1 MTQFGRTDLPPEQAR
16 ALRQAIGIEVF
27 TICYTAVTIVVV
39 ALVLGNSQ
47 AMKTAWIEDIFS
59 LTPQIAFLVA
69 LIFVRRRPSKR
80 FPFGLHR
87 AMGVGHLVAGVALF
101 VVGANLAFEA
111 VTGFVAGDH
120 PTIGTIVV
128 FGDTVWLGWFMIAV
142 MAVIAIGPPF
152 YGRYKLK
159 LAKKLHNKLLF
170 ADADMAKADWHTHA
184 ASIVGV
190 MGIGLGVWWL
200 DSAAALFISLG
211 ILWDGVKNTKA
222 AVLDLMDTRATSYDQ
237 KDTHPLIGQT
247 NALLGHLRWVRHSA
261 VRMRDEGQV
270 FHVEAYVVPRK
281 SRVKLSAIEAAE
293 RAIVGLDWKVQD
305 VNLIVVSELP
315 AEADAS
321 LPDPLS

>member
-1 MTQFGRTDLPPEQAR
+1 MTQFGRTDLPEEQAV
-16 ALRQAIGIEVF
+16 ALRKAVRIEVF
-27 TICYTAVTIVVV
+27 TICYTAVTIAVV

-69 LIFVRRRPSKR
+69 LIFVRRKPTKR

-87 AMGVGHLVAGVALF
+87 AMGVAHLVAGVALI

-111 VTGFVAGDH
+111 TTGLIAGDH
-120 PTIGTIVV
+120 PTIGTIQL
-128 FGDTVWLGWFMIAV
+128 FGETVWLGWLMIAV

-170 ADADMAKADWHTHA
+170 ADADMASADWQTNA

-190 MGIGLGVWWL
+190 MGIGLGFWWL

-211 ILWDGVKNTKA
+211 IIWDGWKNTKA
-222 AVLDLMDTRATSYDQ
+222 AVLDLMDTRATTYDQ
-237 KDTHPLIGQT
+237 KNAHPLIGDI
-247 NALLGHLRWVRHSA
+247 NELLGSLAWVESSA
-261 VRMRDEGQV
+261 VRMRDQGQV
-270 FHVEAYVVPRK
+270 FHVEAYVIPRRG
-281 SRVKLSAIEAAE
+281 RVKLSRVEDAE
-293 RAIVGLDWKVQD
+293 RAIADLDWKVQD
-305 VNLIVVSELP
+305 VSLIVVSEIP
-315 AEADAS
+315 VEADARTS
-321 LPDPLS
+321 T

>member
-1 MTQFGRTDLPPEQAR
+1 MTRFGRTDLPPEQAR

-69 LIFVRRRPSKR
+69 LIFVRRRPTKR

-120 PTIGTIVV
+120 PTIGTIVL
-128 FGDTVWLGWFMIAV
+128 FGQNLWLGWLMIGV
-142 MAVIAIGPPF
+142 MAIIAIGPPF

-170 ADADMAKADWHTHA
+170 ADADMAKADWHTNA

-190 MGIGLGVWWL
+190 LGIGLGIWWL

-237 KDTHPLIGQT
+237 KHIHPLIGQT
-247 NALLGHLRWVRHSA
+247 NELLGGLRWVRKSG

-281 SRVKLSAIEAAE
+281 PRVKLSAIEAAE
-293 RAIVGLDWKVQD
+293 RAIVALDWKVQD

-315 AEADAS
+315 SEADAS
-321 LPDPLS
+321 LPKR

>member
-1 MTQFGRTDLPPEQAR
+1 VTQFGRTDLPEEQAV
-16 ALRQAIGIEVF
+16 ALRKAVRIEVF
-27 TICYTAVTIVVV
+27 TICYTAVTIAVV

-69 LIFVRRRPSKR
+69 LIFVRRKPTKR

-87 AMGVGHLVAGVALF
+87 AMGVAHLVAGVALI

-111 VTGFVAGDH
+111 TTGLIAGDH
-120 PTIGTIVV
+120 PTIGTIQL
-128 FGDTVWLGWFMIAV
+128 FGETVWLGWLMIAV

-170 ADADMAKADWHTHA
+170 ADADMASADWQTNA

-190 MGIGLGVWWL
+190 MGIGLGFWWL

-211 ILWDGVKNTKA
+211 IIWDGWKNTKA
-222 AVLDLMDTRATSYDQ
+222 AVLDLMDTRATTYDQ
-237 KDTHPLIGQT
+237 KNAHPLIGDI
-247 NALLGHLRWVRHSA
+247 NELLGSLAWVESSA
-261 VRMRDEGQV
+261 VRMRDQGQV
-270 FHVEAYVVPRK
+270 FHVEAYVIPRRG
-281 SRVKLSAIEAAE
+281 RVKLSRIEDAE
-293 RAIVGLDWKVQD
+293 RAIADLDWKVQD
-305 VNLIVVSELP
+305 VSLIVVSEIP
-315 AEADAS
+315 VEADARTS
-321 LPDPLS
+321 T

>member
-1 MTQFGRTDLPPEQAR
+1 MTQFGRTDLPEEQAV
-16 ALRQAIGIEVF
+16 ALRKAVRIEVF
-27 TICYTAVTIVVV
+27 TICYTAVTIAVV

-69 LIFVRRRPSKR
+69 LIFVRRKPTKR

-87 AMGVGHLVAGVALF
+87 AMGVAHLVAGVALI

-111 VTGFVAGDH
+111 TTGLIAGDH
-120 PTIGTIVV
+120 PTIGTIQL
-128 FGDTVWLGWFMIAV
+128 FGETVWLGWLMIAV

-170 ADADMAKADWHTHA
+170 ADADMASADWQTNA

-190 MGIGLGVWWL
+190 MGIGLGFWWL

-211 ILWDGVKNTKA
+211 IIWDGWKNTKA
-222 AVLDLMDTRATSYDQ
+222 AVLDLMDTRATTYDQ
-237 KDTHPLIGQT
+237 KNAHPLIGDI
-247 NALLGHLRWVRHSA
+247 NELLGSLAWVESSA
-261 VRMRDEGQV
+261 VRMRDQGQV
-270 FHVEAYVVPRK
+270 FHVEAYVIPRRG
-281 SRVKLSAIEAAE
+281 RVKLSRIEDAE
-293 RAIVGLDWKVQD
+293 RAIADLDWKVQD
-305 VNLIVVSELP
+305 VSLIVVSEIP
-315 AEADAS
+315 VEADARTS
-321 LPDPLS
+321 T